1 MHHRKKRLP
10 QNGITSMDSQ
20 LLIAVFSG
28 IALLLLLILKFRIQA
43 FIALLISSILVG
55 IIAGM
60 EPLVIIKTIQDGMGN
75 TLGFVA
81 VVVGL
86 GAMFGAILEHS
97 GGAEAVAAFLLK
109 RTGEKG
115 ASWALM
121 LTGFVIAIPVFFDV
135 AFIILV
141 PLVYSLQRKS
151 GKSLLVYAIPL
162 LAGLAITHA
171 FIPPTPGPVAV
182 ADILKA
188 DLGWVIVFGALTGIP
203 TAIVAGPLF
212 GRYISKRIHVN
223 APDSFEDVVPESSRP
238 SVTMIIA
245 IIGLPIM
252 LIVCNTVLSSPLGA
266 GWVSDTIKNWLK
278 MIGHPFSALI
288 IANLLAWYLLGIRRK
303 VSRESLQKITSKS
316 MAPAGIIILL
326 TGAGGVFKEMLI
338 NTGTGDMLAVYFS
351 ELGLSIL
358 FFAFT
363 VAALVRIL
371 QGSATVAMITAAGV
385 TAPLLIGSTGEI
397 EKALLVIAI
406 ASGASIMSHVNDSGF
421 WLVSK
426 YLGLSEKETFKSWT
440 VMTTILAV
448 VGMTVVL
455 LLSLLF

>member
-1 MHHRKKRLP
+1 MDSTLLLAVAA
-10 QNGITSMDSQ
+10 GITV
-20 LLIAVFSG
+20 LLV
-28 IALLLLLILKFRIQA
+28 LILKFRIQA
-43 FIALLISSILVG
+43 FISLLIASIVVG

-60 EPLVIIKTIQDGMGN
+60 EPFSIITTIQTGMGN

-97 GGAEAVAAFLLK
+97 GGAESVAAFLLSK
-109 RTGEKG
+109 TKDGKT
-115 ASWALM
+115 SWALM
-121 LTGFVIAIPVFFDV
+121 LTGFFIAIPVFFDV

-141 PLVYSLQRKS
+141 PLIYSLQRKS
-151 GKSLLVYAIPL
+151 GKSLLLYGIPL

-188 DLGWVIVFGALTGIP
+188 DLGWVIVFGFIVGIP
-203 TAIVAGPLF
+203 TAIISGPLF
-212 GRYISKRIHVN
+212 GKYIAKKIHIN
-223 APDSFEDVVPESSRP
+223 APELIDEDAAAKVKPLVG
-238 SVTMIIA
+238 VILTIIA
-245 IIGLPIM
+245 LPIV
-252 LIVCNTVLSSPLGA
+252 LIVCNTLLNSPIGE
-266 GWVSDTIKNWLK
+266 GWVSENFKNWMK

-288 IANLLAWYLLGIRRK
+288 LANLIAWYVLGVRRD
-303 VSRESLQKITSKS
+303 TSKKALQNITTKS
-316 MAPAGIIILL
+316 LAPAGVIILL
-326 TGAGGVFKEMLI
+326 TGAGGVFKETLI
-338 NTGTGDMLAVYFS
+338 ATGTGDMLANYFA
-351 ELGLSIL
+351 EMGLSTL
-358 FFAFT
+358 FFAFI

-385 TAPLLIGSTGEI
+385 TAPLLLGSTGDM

-426 YLGLSEKETFKSWT
+426 YLGLTEKQTFRSWT
-440 VMTTILAV
+440 VMTTILALT
-448 VGMTVVL
+448 GMITVS
-455 LLSLLF
+455 LLSLFI

>member
-1 MHHRKKRLP
+1 
-10 QNGITSMDSQ
+10 MDST
-20 LLIAVFSG
+20 LLIAIFTG
-28 IALLLLLILKFRIQA
+28 IAVLLILILKFRIQA
-43 FIALLISSILVG
+43 FIALLIASIIVG

-60 EPLVIIKTIQDGMGN
+60 DPLSIVKTIQTGMGN

-97 GGAEAVAAFLLK
+97 GGAEAIASFLLK
-109 RTGEKG
+109 HTGEKG

-121 LTGFVIAIPVFFDV
+121 ITGFIIAIPVFFDV

-141 PLVYSLQRKS
+141 PLIYSLQRKS
-151 GKSLLVYAIPL
+151 KKSLLLYGMPL

-188 DLGWVIVFGALTGIP
+188 DLGWVIVFGAIVGIP
-203 TAIVAGPLF
+203 TAIVSGPLF
-212 GRYISKRIHVN
+212 ARYISKQIHIV
-223 APDSFEDVVPESSRP
+223 APELIESQVDGQPKP
-238 SVTMIIA
+238 SVGMIAA
-245 IIGLPIM
+245 IIGLPIV
-252 LIVCNTVLSSPLGA
+252 LIVLNTVLNSPMAEGRISEDLKA
-266 GWVSDTIKNWLK
+266 WMK
-278 MIGHPFSALI
+278 MIGHPFTALI
-288 IANLLAWYLLGIRRK
+288 LANLIAWYLLGIRRK
-303 VSRESLQKITSKS
+303 TSKEKLLKITTKS
-316 MAPAGIIILL
+316 MGPAGIIILL

-338 NTGTGDMLAVYFS
+338 ATGTGDMMANYFA
-351 ELGLSIL
+351 EQGLSTL
-358 FFAFT
+358 LFAFI

-385 TAPLLIGSTGEI
+385 TAPLLLGTTGDI

-426 YLGLSEKETFKSWT
+426 YLGLTEKQTFRSWT
-440 VMTTILAV
+440 MMTTLLALTGITSV
-448 VGMTVVL
+448 WI
-455 LLSLLF
+455 LSLFF